1 MDNDGDAIVG
11 QHSFLQAGRL
21 LLVLQGTGGKA
32 DVTGTLLHG
41 GDACAGTGGIV
52 VDGDVFVG
60 RHVGLAQRAD
70 DLLHGG
76 GTVGGDGAAD
86 GGGRGI
92 AGVAAVVV
100 VAAVVIGLIAAAGQ
114 QSQRHDSAQCK
125 CKDLFHIRTS
135 FLL

>member
-1 MDNDGDAIVG
+1 VDDDGDAIVG
-11 QHSFLQAGRL
+11 QHGFLQAGRL
-21 LLVLQGTGGKA
+21 LLVLQGAGGKA
-32 DVTGTLLHG
+32 DVTGALLHS
-41 GDACAGTGGIV
+41 GDACAGAGGIV
-52 VDGDVFVG
+52 VDGNVLVG

-100 VAAVVIGLIAAAGQ
+100 AAVVIGLIAAAGQ

-135 FLL
+135 FLI